1 MKPFSIRYIF
11 TLPDTSEKEFD
22 VRLDPEDLSLIRE
35 PDRDFPSWTHLDFH
49 QCPNCTLTARTHPL
63 CPVAASLVDI
73 VEVFESLVSYDR
85 IKVEV
90 RAGDK
95 STFVETSVQEGVGSL
110 MGLIMAAG
118 GCPHT
123 AFFRPMARFHTPFA
137 DEEETIY
144 RAASMYLLAQ
154 YFVKKDGKKADLD
167 LEGLSRIYRQVQV
180 VNEAMVQRLRGAS
193 QTDSALNALILL
205 DLFAK
210 ALPDL
215 VDESLKEIRYLFKP
229 FLLAPA

>member
-1 MKPFSIRYIF
+1 
-11 TLPDTSEKEFD
+11 
-22 VRLDPEDLSLIRE
+22 VRLDPEDLSLIHNPGRN
-35 PDRDFPSWTHLDFH
+35 FPPWTYLDFH
-49 QCPNCTLTARTHPL
+49 QCPNCTLTMQIHPL

-85 IKVEV
+85 VQVEV
-90 RAGDK
+90 RSADK
-95 STFVETSVQEGVGSL
+95 STFVETSVQQGVGSL
-110 MGLIMAAG
+110 MGLIVAAS

-123 AFFRPMARFHTPFA
+123 AFFRPMARFHAPFA

-180 VNEAMVQRLRGAS
+180 VNEALVQRLRGAS
-193 QTDSALNALILL
+193 ETDSALNALILL

-229 FLLAPA
+229 FLRADP

>member
-11 TLPDTSEKEFD
+11 TLPDSSKKEFD

-49 QCPNCTLTARTHPL
+49 QCPNCTLTVQTHPL
-63 CPVAASLVDI
+63 CPVAASLVGI

-85 IKVEV
+85 VQVEV
-90 RAGDK
+90 RSGDK
-95 STFVETSVQEGVGSL
+95 STFVETSVQQGVGSL

-154 YFVKKDGKKADLD
+154 YFMKKDGKKADLD
-167 LEGLSRIYRQVQV
+167 LVGLSRIYRQVQV
-180 VNEAMVQRLRGAS
+180 VNEALVQRIRGAS

-229 FLLAPA
+229 FLRADP